1 MPSDSNEAF
10 GDEDDHLLAGTN
22 FLRRIGHNIDK
33 TLTASAGLDEDGH
46 PQVLVIGFN
55 NIQLVNEKGKVVL
68 DVGSRNIRALRS
80 VNTGGLQLCTTTN
93 VATENFRTRWPHY
106 ISVEDAQYLENL
118 WLDLFPLNH
127 AGPQLNSLPWR
138 EEEYAYY
145 VGRVVTEA
153 AKCDVALAGLATTAH
168 LILGRSPEKIHGQSG
183 KALKDKL
190 TEIGEHCKSPIFSK
204 LGERYYAWYDKRNFA
219 THGIR
224 GTGADGHPTGQVF
237 KHKKGTQPS
246 EVYTEV
252 DDQDFQQLALIWRAF
267 YDLNHDAFEISFHL
281 GFYNS
286 HTESGTPEEFIGR
299 TPLSSTGTPDSQMPW
314 Q

>member
-33 TLTASAGLDEDGH
+33 TWTASAGLDEDGH

-118 WLDLFPLNH
+118 WLDLFPPQSCWTTTELTSMARRGVRILCGPRRNGGRQVRRRTRWVGDDGVPH
-127 AGPQLNSLPWR
+127 PRPFAGKDTR
-138 EEEYAYY
+138 
-145 VGRVVTEA
+145 
-153 AKCDVALAGLATTAH
+153 AK
-168 LILGRSPEKIHGQSG
+168 R
-183 KALKDKL
+183 
-190 TEIGEHCKSPIFSK
+190 
-204 LGERYYAWYDKRNFA
+204 
-219 THGIR
+219 
-224 GTGADGHPTGQVF
+224 
-237 KHKKGTQPS
+237 KGTK
-246 EVYTEV
+246 
-252 DDQDFQQLALIWRAF
+252 
-267 YDLNHDAFEISFHL
+267 
-281 GFYNS
+281 G
-286 HTESGTPEEFIGR
+286 
-299 TPLSSTGTPDSQMPW
+299 
-314 Q
+314 